1 MDFFSY
7 LGRENKKDPAGK
19 TPPYMYPYGQYSS
32 MYHLVCVHCRAT
44 YPADEIIYNC
54 PRCGHLLAVA
64 YPLDEITVQKKIW
77 EKRPLSVWRYHE
89 LLPVHIEPVTL
100 QEGGTPLYH
109 LKRLGDEMHLPHL
122 YAKHEGIN
130 PSGSFKDRGMT
141 VGVSMALQLNR
152 KSVACASTGN
162 TSASLAVYAAKAGIP
177 AVVLLPAGK
186 VAVGKVAQALMH
198 GARVISIR
206 GNFDRAL
213 EMVHELCISHGLY
226 LLNSINPYRLEGQ
239 KTIGF
244 EAIDQLGSVP
254 DRFVLPV
261 GNAGNISA
269 VHKGLLELRDLGLI
283 DRLPMMTGIQAE
295 GSSPV
300 VRAIRDGLP
309 EVIPEDH
316 PETVAT
322 AIRIGAPVN
331 AEKALVAI
339 RTTGGLAA
347 SVTDEEILQM
357 QRDLARIEG
366 IGVEPASAASVAGV
380 RMLAESG
387 MIDRD
392 ERIVCVVTGHLLK
405 DPDTVIKQCEP
416 PTEIDAN
423 LPSLLSALHW

>member
-1 MDFFSY
+1 ME
-7 LGRENKKDPAGK
+7 R
-19 TPPYMYPYGQYSS
+19 
-32 MYHLVCVHCRAT
+32 LVCVNCGAA
-44 YPADEIIYNC
+44 YKADDILYNC
-54 PRCGHLLAVA
+54 TKCGHLLEVR
-64 YPLDEITVQKKIW
+64 YNLDEITVSKKAW
-77 EKRPLSVWRYHE
+77 QKRPLSVWRYRE

-109 LKRLGDEMHLPHL
+109 LRRLGDEMGLKNL
-122 YAKHEGIN
+122 YAKHEGMN

-141 VGVSMALQLNR
+141 VGVSMALQLKM

-186 VAVGKVAQALMH
+186 VALGKVAQALMH

-213 EMVHELCISHGLY
+213 EMVHELCLSHGLY

-244 EAIDQLGSVP
+244 EAVDQLGGVP

-269 VHKGLLELRDLGLI
+269 VYKGLLELKELGFI
-283 DRLPMMTGIQAE
+283 GSLPMMTGIQAV

-300 VRAIRDGLP
+300 VRAIHENLP
-309 EVIPEDH
+309 EVIPELH

-339 RTTGGLAA
+339 RKTGGCAE
-347 SVTDEEILQM
+347 SVTDEEILRT
-357 QRDLARIEG
+357 QRDLARKEG

-380 RMLAESG
+380 QKLVESG
-387 MIDRD
+387 AIDRS

-405 DPDTVIKQCEP
+405 DPDTVIRQCEP
-416 PTEIDAN
+416 PTEIDAD
-423 LPSLLSALHW
+423 LPSLLSALRL

>member
-1 MDFFSY
+1 
-7 LGRENKKDPAGK
+7 
-19 TPPYMYPYGQYSS
+19 
-32 MYHLVCVHCRAT
+32 MYHLACVNCGAT
-44 YPADEIIYNC
+44 YPADEILYNC
-54 PRCGHLLAVA
+54 TKCGHLLAVR
-64 YPLDEITVQKKIW
+64 YPLDEINVTRATW
-77 EKRPLSVWRYHE
+77 DKRPISVWRYKE
-89 LLPVHIEPVTL
+89 LLPVHGEPVTL

-109 LKRLGDEMHLPHL
+109 LKKLGEEMGLPHL
-122 YAKHEGIN
+122 YAKHEGMN

-141 VGVSMALQLNR
+141 VGVSMALQLGK

-198 GARVISIR
+198 GAKVISIR

-213 EMVHELCISHGLY
+213 EMVHDLCLSHGLY

-244 EAIDQLGSVP
+244 EAVDQLGGVP

-269 VHKGLLELRDLGLI
+269 VYKGLLELQELGFI

-295 GSSPV
+295 GSCPV
-300 VRAIRDGLP
+300 VRAIRGNLP
-309 EVIPEDH
+309 VVVPDEH

-331 AEKALVAI
+331 AEKALTAI
-339 RTTGGLAA
+339 RKTGGTAE
-347 SVTDEEILQM
+347 SVTDEEILRM
-357 QRDLARIEG
+357 QRDLARKEG
-366 IGVEPASAASVAGV
+366 IGVEPASAASVAGIRKLV
-380 RMLAESG
+380 ENGR
-387 MIDRD
+387 IDRD

-405 DPDTVIKQCEP
+405 DPESVIKQCEP
-416 PTEIDAN
+416 PTEIDAD
-423 LPSLLSALHW
+423 LPSLLSALHL